1 MNDAFSDELKCLAEI
16 EELFE
21 NTSLLQ
27 NQGIRS
33 HFELLLD
40 LRDELSSTGEIDYHI
55 VESILEDISIV
66 TKEIMVMIE
75 TRDTTKPKES
85 QKLPARHFRNH

>member
-1 MNDAFSDELKCLAEI
+1 MNDAFSEELKCLAEI

-21 NTSLLQ
+21 NTNLLQ
-27 NQGIRS
+27 NRKIRS

-40 LRDELSSTGEIDYHI
+40 LRDELSLTCERDYRI

-66 TKEIMVMIE
+66 TREIMFMIE
-75 TRDTTKPKES
+75 TRDTIKPKKS
-85 QKLPARHFRNH
+85 QKLPTRHFRDH